1 MSYEFYGLP
10 SYVLANKLKAL
21 KVDLKKWNEDVFGD
35 VGKKKNELF
44 EGIQELD
51 IIAECRCLVEEERVR
66 KRDGENSPFLG
77 NELKTEITSFVVEG
91 GGKNTI
97 FSQGGQFT
105 SQIQSCGLFEYKWC
119 YVQESY

>member
-1 MSYEFYGLP
+1 VM
-10 SYVLANKLKAL
+10 LA
-21 KVDLKKWNEDVFGD
+21 
-35 VGKKKNELF
+35 KKNNELL
-44 EGIQELD
+44 EGIRVLD
-51 IIAECRCLVEEERVR
+51 LIEECHCLEERAR
-66 KRDGENSPFLG
+66 KRYVEGVGENSPFLG

>member
-1 MSYEFYGLP
+1 VGCLEEGAGILNLKTYDWNSDGFVYQVKTQWMSYEFYGLP

-66 KRDGENSPFLG
+66 KRDMLR
-77 NELKTEITSFVVEG
+77 ELEKTL
-91 GGKNTI
+91 
-97 FSQGGQFT
+97 
-105 SQIQSCGLFEYKWC
+105 LF
-119 YVQESY
+119 